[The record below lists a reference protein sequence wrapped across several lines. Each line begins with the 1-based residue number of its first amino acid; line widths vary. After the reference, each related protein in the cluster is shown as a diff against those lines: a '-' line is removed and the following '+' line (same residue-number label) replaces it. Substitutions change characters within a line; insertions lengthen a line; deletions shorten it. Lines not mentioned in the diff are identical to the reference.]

1 MKILIA
7 GYYTPPIHALEILFA
22 QGYKPS
28 DVALLT
34 YDDARN
40 QTLLAFARAHG
51 IETQTFHVKSRDCL
65 EWVKARGFDTLLSLY
80 YRHIIPASIL
90 ELFPGRAVNLHAGLL
105 PQYAGCWSSP
115 WAIING
121 EIYSGFTWHY
131 MTLEIDAGNILRE
144 GGVPILDADTAYSL
158 YHRVL
163 LSGIYHLSQ
172 VLELIEGGKPG
183 VEQHGERRYYNRSLP
198 FDGYIQPGWTDEQV
212 ERFIRAMVFPP
223 FTGALWRDPQG
234 VDHEILSMEQYKEIT
249 CRIY

>member
-40 QTLLAFARAHG
+40 QPLLAFARAHG
-51 IETQTFHVKSRDCL
+51 IETRTFHVKSRACL
-65 EWVKARGFDTLLSLY
+65 DWVKARGFDTLLSLY

-90 ELFPGRAVNLHAGLL
+90 DLFPGRAVNLHAGLL

-121 EIYSGFTWHY
+121 EDHSGFTWHY
-131 MTLEIDAGNILRE
+131 MTPDIDAGNILRHARI
-144 GGVPILDADTAYSL
+144 VIWDTDTAYSL

-163 LSGIYHLSQ
+163 LSGIYQLVD
-172 VLELIEGGKPG
+172 VLELIDRGDPG
-183 VEQHGERRYYNRSLP
+183 VEQYGERRYYSRSLP
-198 FDGYIQPGWTDEQV
+198 HHGYIQPGWTDEQV
-212 ERFIRAMVFPP
+212 ERFIRAMYFPP

-234 VDHEILSMEQYKEIT
+234 SDHEILTMVQYKEIT
-249 CRIY
+249 CRIF